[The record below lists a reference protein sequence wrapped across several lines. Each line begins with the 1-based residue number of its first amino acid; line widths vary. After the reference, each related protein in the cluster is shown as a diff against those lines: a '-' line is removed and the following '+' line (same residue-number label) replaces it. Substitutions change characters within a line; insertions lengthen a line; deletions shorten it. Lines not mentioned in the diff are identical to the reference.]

1 MFRTISKVLLLALLA
16 ASAAC
21 SHSHY
26 FNQSPNVSKMERH
39 KLAGRR
45 IYLDLND
52 VPEMYSARAGGHT
65 YTMTGI
71 RSSNDE
77 LLRRLFGTENLV
89 SDPSKADVTL
99 KVSVQLNLS
108 AGMLGTK
115 CNSNAQVTIASAEKA
130 LAEGAGQ
137 GESHI
142 PTTAVGGQNCEIA
155 TLQAVPAALDQA
167 MNQL

>member
-1 MFRTISKVLLLALLA
+1 MFRMISKTVIVLFVLGA
-16 ASAAC
+16 AAC
-21 SHSHY
+21 SHTHY
-26 FNQSPNVSKMERH
+26 FNQSPNVSQMERH
-39 KLAGRR
+39 KLAGKR

-52 VPEMYSARAGGHT
+52 VPEMYSAKAGGHS

-89 SDPSKADVTL
+89 SDPAKADVTL
-99 KVSVQLNLS
+99 RVAVQLNLS
-108 AGMLGTK
+108 AAMLGTK
-115 CNSNAQVTIASAEKA
+115 CNSNAQVTILDHSKR

-155 TLQAVPAALDQA
+155 TLQAVPVALDQA